1 MSSRDQNSLARLYE
15 KTPVIQ
21 ALLQLIPYLGGPIH
35 TLIHSTLQRMEE
47 GRIRAL
53 LDALSHGKLELSEE
67 LIESEDFLHCFCATY
82 KAVLNTRRR
91 EKIELFARLLKSAF
105 TETRPRDI
113 DEFEEFISIL
123 DDLTYEE
130 WCALTILDSFSSRS
144 RKADD
149 NDLTWSRTFWDE
161 FSRTVERQLK
171 IPSDEFTPFM
181 NRLGRTG
188 LYDQLAGAYL
198 DYAGG
203 VGKLTPRFHRLKSF
217 INSQT
222 Q

>member
-15 KTPVIQ
+15 KPPVIQ

-47 GRIRAL
+47 GRTRAL

-67 LIESEDFLHCFCATY
+67 LIESEDFLHCFCTTY

-130 WCALTILDSFSSRS
+130 WCAPLSSTHFRADHAKQMTTILHGRGRS
-144 RKADD
+144 G
-149 NDLTWSRTFWDE
+149 
-161 FSRTVERQLK
+161 
-171 IPSDEFTPFM
+171 M
-181 NRLGRTG
+181 NSAVL
-188 LYDQLAGAYL
+188 
-198 DYAGG
+198 
-203 VGKLTPRFHRLKSF
+203 
-217 INSQT
+217 
-222 Q
+222 